1 MEIVPIGE
9 MVLVKPIQG
18 EERTKSGIYIPET
31 AREQKKQGTVVSV
44 GSRDDGTPLP
54 LKPGDH
60 ILYGGYSAETFEID
74 RETYVFVPFKDIVAR
89 IVRG

>member
-9 MVLVKPIQG
+9 RVLVKPIKG

>member
-9 MVLVKPIQG
+9 RVLVKPIQG

-44 GSRDDGTPLP
+44 GSRDDGTSLP

>member
-9 MVLVKPIQG
+9 RVLVKPIQG

-31 AREQKKQGTVVSV
+31 AREQRKQGTVVSV